1 MWSVKLPVEQVEK
14 QTKTSFYAFLLK
26 RRQNKKPINIKMSKE
41 KSVFSA
47 QWIRARKT
55 MLESERASDNACL
68 TIISFSRYVMV
79 CSEYSVGLLLTQ
91 IQLEW
96 NMVLAVYYMLRASA
110 TTDKHFELRMKVF
123 LLFAIQNYCSV
134 VFLSI
139 SVLLS
144 LFRLLLCLSRFN
156 LSIFVLIWMPFF
168 FKIPISNWW
177 TLFFLILVSSIAD
190 FLYTHSLQKR

>member
-1 MWSVKLPVEQVEK
+1 
-14 QTKTSFYAFLLK
+14 
-26 RRQNKKPINIKMSKE
+26 MSKE

-156 LSIFVLIWMPFF
+156 LSLFVLIWMPFF
-168 FKIPISNWW
+168 FKNTHFELMNSFFSNSRVVDRWLFIHTLSTKAIMNERW
-177 TLFFLILVSSIAD
+177 TIEKKKLINK
-190 FLYTHSLQKR
+190 YKQKQRFE